1 MNLYKIKFSHTAP
14 KDQKRGIECL
24 LLAENEEQVYN
35 WLKSD
40 PKLKNTHIFT
50 CWEDKELLKYNPDE
64 DVFVDEDGDE
74 YEEYFTDSDGNPVD
88 FKTKIISIKG
98 EINDED
104 YDFSDAYY
112 GITLYG
118 WELLKENVTT
128 DYSELIELGV
138 VYVC

>member
-1 MNLYKIKFSHTAP
+1 MNLYKIEFSHTAP

-64 DVFVDEDGDE
+64 DVFIDEDGDE
-74 YEEYFTDSDGNPVD
+74 SEECFTDSDGNPVT
-88 FKTKIISIKG
+88 FKEKMLSIKG
-98 EINDED
+98 E
-104 YDFSDAYY
+104 
-112 GITLYG
+112 
-118 WELLKENVTT
+118 
-128 DYSELIELGV
+128 
-138 VYVC
+138 